1 MDEDKHETI
10 VKAIE
15 DKAWQMRFGVIVI
28 ELKVHNGKLSGG
40 EIIEKRE
47 KLG

>member
-10 VKAIE
+10 IKAIE
-15 DKAWQMRFGVIVI
+15 DKAEQMRFGVIVI

-40 EIIEKRE
+40 EILSQRE